1 MPLISFFLAVMIL
14 WIYGIL
20 TYGMTMEL
28 LLSVTVIAA
37 VLLLVRVIIR
47 GKVRATV
54 MHGLWLLMVLR
65 LLLCVVLGPWVG
77 GSAPEGSWSVN
88 RAVNHTLQIWQQGDK
103 EDQSTEEIEPAVY
116 DIGAIRIPL
125 RVRAIWIIGSIA
137 FLMLFAYLN
146 ERFRRKIYD
155 SRERI
160 WLKYCEYPI
169 YQVPKLFSPC
179 VLRIRREKA
188 IYLTEE
194 LAKDEEKRK
203 YVIAHETC
211 HIKYHDLF
219 WACVRNF
226 VLACFWFHPLI
237 WIAAIQSKRDNEI
250 ACDERAI
257 HMLGESS
264 RKAYG
269 EALLDMVDST
279 NRKEDIF
286 YLATTMTAGK
296 KEIYHRIR
304 LITLG
309 AKSQIVST
317 LSALLICFVV
327 VCTCFTTHVEAHDL
341 DAEETIRQS
350 LYYVSQQHPKGTTRL
365 FPSSGWYAY
374 APSSFIKKSPQ
385 GVRSIKK
392 EEMEEQ
398 MKELDEEQMKK
409 LDTYAELA
417 WYSAEVLRREE
428 YYGDSLWRKEKNF
441 WKKEYY
447 LLGKLKSDSDW
458 QILEWRRED

>member
-1 MPLISFFLAVMIL
+1 MLLVGFFLAVMIL

-65 LLLCVVLGPWVG
+65 LLLCAVFVFFDES
-77 GSAPEGSWSVN
+77 SAPEGNWSVD
-88 RAVNHTLQIWQQGDK
+88 RAVNHMVHIWQQEDDK
-103 EDQSTEEIEPAVY
+103 NQSAEKINPVVY

-125 RVRAIWIIGSIA
+125 RVRAIWMLGSIA

-160 WLKYCEYPI
+160 RVKDCEYPV
-169 YQVPKLFSPC
+169 YQVPQLFSPC
-179 VLRIRREKA
+179 VLRIRRERA

-194 LAKDEEKRK
+194 LAEDEEKRK
-203 YVIAHETC
+203 YVITHETC

-257 HMLGESS
+257 HMLGENS
-264 RKAYG
+264 RKNYG
-269 EALLDMVDST
+269 KVLLEMVDST

-286 YLATTMTAGK
+286 YLATTMTAGR

-304 LITLG
+304 LIALG
-309 AKSQIVST
+309 RKSQIVSI

-327 VCTCFTTHVEAHDL
+327 VCTCFTSHVETLDL
-341 DAEETIRQS
+341 DAEETIRQY
-350 LYYVSQQHPKGTTRL
+350 LYYDSQQYVKGKLVL
-365 FPSSGWYAY
+365 FPNASGAIFDTMTGYNISDRGKAQ
-374 APSSFIKKSPQ
+374 K
-385 GVRSIKK
+385 VRSIKK
-392 EEMEEQ
+392 EEMGEQ
-398 MKELDEEQMKK
+398 ITELE
-409 LDTYAELA
+409 LDTYTELE

-447 LLGKLKSDSDW
+447 LLGKSKWDHAWKILDW
-458 QILEWRRED
+458 TRESW